1 MAALARY
8 LFPLAKPRIV
18 LLLVFVAAAGAWK
31 AASGQP
37 EPATMLA
44 VIVAVAVSAAGSN
57 LINQGLEA
65 DIDAL
70 MRRTRGRAVASRRV
84 SAVAVIAAGLV
95 LVAAAVV
102 TLAVTTNLV
111 AAILTLAAAVTYV
124 LVYTVVLKRR
134 SWNNIV
140 IGGAAG
146 AFPPLIGAAAVSGHI
161 DAIGLYMF
169 AFIFFWT
176 PPHFWT
182 LSLFLRTDYAAAR
195 VPMLGAV
202 ASPRDTAIQI
212 KLYIVLLT
220 ALAWLPLAA
229 GYGDSP
235 SGWRARC
242 SVPTGSALHGPC
254 ETAQAPTRR
263 WPPTNSPCSTLPW
276 CSWFWRSSRCF
287 RGTAS
292 LTASWLRTF
301 RGPGHECSLAQS

>member
-1 MAALARY
+1 MGALARY

-31 AASGQP
+31 AAAGQP

-70 MRRTRGRAVASRRV
+70 MRRTRGRAVAARRV
-84 SAVAVIAAGLV
+84 SAAAVIASGLV

-102 TLAVTTNLV
+102 TLAVMTNLV

-146 AFPPLIGAAAVSGHI
+146 AFPPLIGAAAVSGQV
-161 DAIGLYMF
+161 DALGLYMF

-202 ASPRDTAIQI
+202 ASPRDTATQI
-212 KLYIVLLT
+212 KLYILLLT

-229 GYGDSP
+229 GYGGLAFGVAGTLLSAYWLRASWPLRNGASP
-235 SGWRARC
+235 DQTLAAYKFSLLHL
-242 SVPTGSALHGPC
+242 ALVFLVLAIEPM
-254 ETAQAPTRR
+254 
-263 WPPTNSPCSTLPW
+263 LPW
-276 CSWFWRSSRCF
+276 Y
-287 RGTAS
+287 A
-292 LTASWLRTF
+292 
-301 RGPGHECSLAQS
+301 

>member
-1 MAALARY
+1 MGALARY

-31 AASGQP
+31 AAGGQP
-37 EPATMLA
+37 EPTTMLA

-84 SAVAVIAAGLV
+84 SGVGVIAAGLV
-95 LVAAAVV
+95 LVAVAVV

-146 AFPPLIGAAAVSGHI
+146 AFPPLIGAAAVLGHV
-161 DAIGLYMF
+161 DALGLYMF

-182 LSLFLRTDYAAAR
+182 LSLFLRTDYAAAK

-202 ASPRDTAIQI
+202 ASARDTGLQI
-212 KLYIVLLT
+212 KLYILLLT

-229 GYGDSP
+229 GYGGLAFGVAGTLLSAYWLHASWPLRNGASP
-235 SGWRARC
+235 GQTLAAYKFSLLYL
-242 SVPTGSALHGPC
+242 ALVFLVLAIEPM
-254 ETAQAPTRR
+254 
-263 WPPTNSPCSTLPW
+263 LPW
-276 CSWFWRSSRCF
+276 Y
-287 RGTAS
+287 A
-292 LTASWLRTF
+292 
-301 RGPGHECSLAQS
+301 

>member
-18 LLLVFVAAAGAWK
+18 LLLVFAAAAGAWK
-31 AASGQP
+31 AAAGQP

-146 AFPPLIGAAAVSGHI
+146 AFPPLIGAAAVSGQV
-161 DAIGLYMF
+161 DALGLYMF

-182 LSLFLRTDYAAAR
+182 LSLFLRTDYAAAK

-202 ASPRDTAIQI
+202 ASARDTGLQI
-212 KLYIVLLT
+212 KLYILLLT

-229 GYGDSP
+229 GYGGIAFGLAGTLLSAYWLRASWPLRNGASP
-235 SGWRARC
+235 DQTLAAYKFSLLYL
-242 SVPTGSALHGPC
+242 ALVFLVLAVEPM
-254 ETAQAPTRR
+254 
-263 WPPTNSPCSTLPW
+263 LPW
-276 CSWFWRSSRCF
+276 Y
-287 RGTAS
+287 A
-292 LTASWLRTF
+292 
-301 RGPGHECSLAQS
+301 

>member
-18 LLLVFVAAAGAWK
+18 LLLVFVAAAGVWK
-31 AASGQP
+31 SAEGQP
-37 EPATMLA
+37 EPTTMLA
-44 VIVAVAVSAAGSN
+44 VVVAVAVSAAGSN

-65 DIDAL
+65 DIDAV
-70 MRRTRGRAVASRRV
+70 MRRTRKRAVASRRV
-84 SAVAVIAAGLV
+84 SAAAVIAAGLV

-102 TLAVTTNLV
+102 ALAVSTNYV
-111 AAILTLAAAVTYV
+111 AAILTLAAAVVYV

-146 AFPPLIGAAAVSGHI
+146 AFPPLIGAAAVSGHV
-161 DAIGLYMF
+161 DALGLYMF

-182 LSLFLRTDYAAAR
+182 LSLFLRTDYAAAK

-202 ASPRDTAIQI
+202 ASARDTGTQI
-212 KLYIVLLT
+212 TLYILLLT

-229 GYGDSP
+229 GYGGLAFGVAGTVLSAYWLYASWPLRNGASP
-235 SGWRARC
+235 GQTLAAYKFSLFYLAA
-242 SVPTGSALHGPC
+242 VFLVLAIEPM
-254 ETAQAPTRR
+254 
-263 WPPTNSPCSTLPW
+263 LPW
-276 CSWFWRSSRCF
+276 Y
-287 RGTAS
+287 G
-292 LTASWLRTF
+292 
-301 RGPGHECSLAQS
+301 